1 MYGDGLGQ
9 IPNPVDWIRGKVQEF
24 YLLPAKLGADKARA
38 RRMLD
43 ILRARGDLQ
52 GAGQVEGALQDLSQ
66 TQIRWNETAGKLA
79 QLTEALGA
87 AGVQLGVVPIA
98 VLVLAGT
105 VAALMAGVFFS
116 YAKQRDL
123 LDAIES
129 GTLTPEEAARL
140 RPSPFGLELGGLGT
154 LALIGGAVLILPK
167 LLGRRRGG

>member
-1 MYGDGLGQ
+1 MYTGGLGQ
-9 IPNPVDWIRGKVQEF
+9 LPDPVGWIRGKVQEF
-24 YLLPAKLGADKARA
+24 YLLPAKIGADKARA

-52 GAGQVEGALQDLSQ
+52 GAAQVEAALQEL
-66 TQIRWNETAGKLA
+66 TQVQVRWNATAAKLA

-87 AGVQLGVVPIA
+87 AGVQLGVVPVA

-116 YAKQRDL
+116 YLKQRDL
-123 LDAIES
+123 LNAIEA

-140 RPSPFGLELGGLGT
+140 RPSAFGVDLGLGT
-154 LALIGGAVLILPK
+154 LALVAGGAF
-167 LLGRRRGG
+167 LLLRKRRRGA